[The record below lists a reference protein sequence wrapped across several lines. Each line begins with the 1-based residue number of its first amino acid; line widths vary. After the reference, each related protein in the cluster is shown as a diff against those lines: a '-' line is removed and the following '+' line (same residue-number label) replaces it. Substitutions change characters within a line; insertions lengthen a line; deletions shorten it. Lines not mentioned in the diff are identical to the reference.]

1 MEAARLE
8 SGIFVYRCSRT
19 GHGGRIMN
27 RVYTL
32 NCVRRNGVLTGYS
45 AVSLSDDASD
55 RDRDHRADPDTV
67 RRYSGRSALSM
78 VDRVLCLTADP
89 DTVPRSIL
97 QRVPLFYFETTGD
110 IITGNL
116 IPLTE

>member
-1 MEAARLE
+1 MSQFYTL
-8 SGIFVYRCSRT
+8 YCSR
-19 GHGGRIMN
+19 RQ
-27 RVYTL
+27 
-32 NCVRRNGVLTGYS
+32 GVLTGYS

-78 VDRVLCLTADP
+78 VDRVLCLTADR

-97 QRVPLFYFETTGD
+97 QRVPLFYSETGGD
-110 IITGNL
+110 SPVVGNL